1 MPERFTCQNN
11 NTDGAPGQHLYTSPQ
26 GSIPAP
32 VLHSELG
39 VPILRETV
47 IRRSPSPRRR
57 TVADFNHME
66 DQRPP
71 DFSRRTSHPPH
82 MTFQEI
88 PTLVITLPDEEP
100 TSVPVSIPQR
110 PHESFLSGNYR
121 VPGGMMTYSSP
132 GTPDSSVGS
141 PVSPEGVILDSNS
154 NDQDHLEIFDQNLD
168 NQDLQALMVE
178 LEQTA
183 IQESTS
189 TIQADGFHQDQH
201 QDQLGDLLSTLLT
214 NNEILVTENE
224 QVYHQMQNMQ

>member
-1 MPERFTCQNN
+1 
-11 NTDGAPGQHLYTSPQ
+11 
-26 GSIPAP
+26 
-32 VLHSELG
+32 
-39 VPILRETV
+39 
-47 IRRSPSPRRR
+47 
-57 TVADFNHME
+57 
-66 DQRPP
+66 
-71 DFSRRTSHPPH
+71 
-82 MTFQEI
+82 
-88 PTLVITLPDEEP
+88 
-100 TSVPVSIPQR
+100 
-110 PHESFLSGNYR
+110 
-121 VPGGMMTYSSP
+121 MTYSSP